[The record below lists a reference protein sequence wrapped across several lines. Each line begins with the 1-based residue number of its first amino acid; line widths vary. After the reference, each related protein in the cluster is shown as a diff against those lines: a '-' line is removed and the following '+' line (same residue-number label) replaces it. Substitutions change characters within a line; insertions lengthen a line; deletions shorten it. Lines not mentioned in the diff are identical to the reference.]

1 LHQRPQLGVRTRSLR
16 FDIHSDLTSFTGAD
30 LRRRVE
36 PGALVLAV
44 AQSAGDPGHAV
55 EVVLA
60 GETRFVGHTRIMAA
74 SVEVC
79 P

>member
-1 LHQRPQLGVRTRSLR
+1 M
-16 FDIHSDLTSFTGAD
+16 
-30 LRRRVE
+30 
-36 PGALVLAV
+36 LAV

-55 EVVLA
+55 EVALA
-60 GETRFVGHTRIMAA
+60 GETRFVDHTRIMAA